1 MTCCN
6 QKYTNYLLD
15 EIKFNKKAFHQKF
28 EHKTSD
34 QKRLDAASSSIM
46 NNIKN
51 NYLTIIKKFNPNIYT
66 QILLHQ
72 EVQQF
77 KSKLRVTAHE
87 YKLKFGA
94 MPKSME
100 ICEELL
106 IIFAFLINENDNDSG
121 NEEEEE
127 QRLNEI
133 INSANLEY
141 EDLKNRSGDNIINTL
156 QKTLL
161 EEALGIFDKIKQFK
175 LEKRKTQQHKRKN
188 SFGKIKL

>member
-6 QKYTNYLLD
+6 QKYSNYLLD

-28 EHKTSD
+28 EHKTTD
-34 QKRLDAASSSIM
+34 QKKLDAASSSIM

-51 NYLTIIKKFNPNIYT
+51 NYLSIIKKFNPNIYT

-77 KSKLRVTAHE
+77 KSKLRATAHE

-106 IIFAFLINENDNDSG
+106 IIFAFLINESDNGNG
-121 NEEEEE
+121 NEQEEE
-127 QRLNEI
+127 QRLDEI

-141 EDLKNRSGDNIINTL
+141 ENLKNRNGDNIINSL
-156 QKTLL
+156 QKNLL
-161 EEALGIFDKIKQFK
+161 KEALDIFDKIKQFK
-175 LEKRKTQQHKRKN
+175 LEKRKTQHKRKN
-188 SFGKIKL
+188 SLGKIKL